1 MDIQYRTG
9 RKEDCLRIARLI
21 NIASG
26 GVVEYIFHGLVP
38 DHTPTEIIAHNL
50 KRDHGPYSYKNSI
63 VAEHGQKIVGVALSF
78 PSDHHQITEE
88 MKQFLPKERL
98 AHLEQ
103 FYASHVEGSLLMKCH
118 VSET

>member
-38 DHTPTEIIAHNL
+38 DHNPTEIIAHNL
-50 KRDHGPYSYKNSI
+50 KRDH
-63 VAEHGQKIVGVALSF
+63 
-78 PSDHHQITEE
+78 
-88 MKQFLPKERL
+88 ERIP
-98 AHLEQ
+98 HKGGC
-103 FYASHVEGSLLMKCH
+103 SLMKCH